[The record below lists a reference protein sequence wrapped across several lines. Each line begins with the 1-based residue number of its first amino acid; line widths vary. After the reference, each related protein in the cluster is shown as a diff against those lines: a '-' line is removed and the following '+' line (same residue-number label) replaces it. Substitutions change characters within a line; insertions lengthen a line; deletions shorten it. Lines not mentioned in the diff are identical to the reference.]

1 MADEVKSGEASAVD
15 TAAAAP
21 GTNAVVESPPAVER
35 AVNAERD
42 EARVRLVQLAD
53 AVRRTQNRR
62 LLVEFLRLRRALR

>member
-1 MADEVKSGEASAVD
+1 MADEVKSGEAAAVE
-15 TAAAAP
+15 AAAVAP
-21 GTNAVVESPPAVER
+21 GTSAIVESPPAVER
-35 AVNAERD
+35 AVNSERD